1 MVDEQKTIL
10 VVEDELDT
18 AEMFMEMLR
27 LSGFQVFKCHGG
39 EAAIE
44 LITSKEPDAVILD
57 VMIPKVSGLDV
68 LRFIRS
74 NPQLKDTPVVV
85 VSAKGTSTDIKDGF
99 EAGANVYLTKPVGY
113 LDLMKAVEKVLQPQ
127 EGNISKD

>member
-1 MVDEQKTIL
+1 MVDEKKTIV

-18 AEMFMEMLR
+18 AEMFMEMLS
-27 LSGFQVFKCHGG
+27 LSGYQVFKCHGG

-44 LITSKEPDAVILD
+44 LIASEEPDAVILD

-68 LRFIRS
+68 LRFIRG
-74 NPQLKDTPVVV
+74 NDKLKDTPVVV
-85 VSAKGTSTDIKDGF
+85 VSAKGTSTDIKNGF

-113 LDLMKAVEKVLQPQ
+113 LDLMKAVENVLGIP
-127 EGNISKD
+127 EGKTTKE